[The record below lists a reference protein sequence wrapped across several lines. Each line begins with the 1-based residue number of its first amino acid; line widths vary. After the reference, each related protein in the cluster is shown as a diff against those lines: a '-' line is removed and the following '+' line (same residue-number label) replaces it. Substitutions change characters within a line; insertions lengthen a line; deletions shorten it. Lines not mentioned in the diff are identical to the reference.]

1 MYEIIAFNRN
11 YKRIVLSNIWDPIF
25 VSQNT
30 WNMIDRSFKNINE
43 RTLERYIYSVDSSD
57 TNLK

>member
-11 YKRIVLSNIWDPIF
+11 YKKIVLSNTWDSIL
-25 VSQNT
+25 VSQST

>member
-11 YKRIVLSNIWDPIF
+11 YKRIALSNTWDPIF

-30 WNMIDRSFKNINE
+30 WNEYDRQKFQK
-43 RTLERYIYSVDSSD
+43 Y
-57 TNLK
+57 